1 MKDYNGQHITHL
13 DISNIVTFENHFHHY
28 HVITVRI
35 ETLGSNGPHATLG
48 SNGPHAF
55 NFIKDIGQ
63 KIIDISGKKGP
74 LPIQCK

>member
-35 ETLGSNGPHATLG
+35 ETLGSNGPHA
-48 SNGPHAF
+48 F